1 MSVELM
7 RRAII
12 DMILWTDD
20 PKKMRHIYVLL
31 GTLLKRREGEPGYE

>member
-1 MSVELM
+1 MSVDLM
-7 RRAII
+7 RSAII